1 MNSPNTKNYTILI
14 VDDLVENL
22 VLLSNFIEKFG
33 YENTFAKNGK
43 EAIASVEKNK
53 PDLILLDLM
62 MPVMNGL
69 ECCQKLKAD
78 PNSRDIPIIF
88 ITASLEEKHLI
99 KALELGGNDYVTKPL
114 KKNELRTRINNQLT
128 MYQQIKELK
137 ETKLQLKLA
146 NKKLTY
152 FKDTIGNNNGNPLSN
167 IKECVRVLQEKLPR
181 QLDSPEQKILETIE
195 EEVNKIDDSI
205 DSLI

>member
-1 MNSPNTKNYTILI
+1 MNPKNPRNYTILI

-22 VLLSNFIEKFG
+22 ILLSNFIEKFG

-114 KKNELRTRINNQLT
+114 NKNELRTRIHNQLT
-128 MYQQIKELK
+128 ISQQIQELR
-137 ETKLQLKLA
+137 ETKLQLKYA
-146 NKKLTY
+146 NKKLAE
-152 FKDTIGNNNGNPLSN
+152 FNEIICHNNGNPLSN
-167 IKECVRVLQEKLPR
+167 IKECVLVLQDKLAHK
-181 QLDSPEQKILETIE
+181 LDPSEQKSLETIE
-195 EEVNKIDDSI
+195 EEVKKIDD
-205 DSLI
+205 LINTLI

>member
-1 MNSPNTKNYTILI
+1 MNPNNPKNYTILI

-22 VLLSNFIEKFG
+22 ILLSNLIEKFG

-43 EAIASVEKNK
+43 EAIACVQKNK

-78 PNSRDIPIIF
+78 PNYRDIPIIF
-88 ITASLEEKHLI
+88 LTASLEEKHLI

-114 KKNELRTRINNQLT
+114 KKNELRTRIHNQLT
-128 MYQQIKELK
+128 IYEQIKEVK

-146 NKKLTY
+146 NKKLTE
-152 FKDTIGNNNGNPLSN
+152 FKDIIGKNNGNPLSN
-167 IKECVRVLQEKLPR
+167 IKECVRVLQEKLPPK
-181 QLDSPEQKILETIE
+181 LDPSEKKVLQTLE